1 MNKNYHKRFTYLF
14 FAEIY
19 SICSLSKIE
28 TWPKAWSCISSLVIW
43 EWLWSKS
50 FRRLSCYKYQ
60 NLSKVIFYHHVPP
73 PKNNTKLLTSLKPNL
88 LYKPNF
94 QNGTHLKPAGMSLQL
109 SSSIFKIKIVFMDSM
124 EQVNWSNI

>member
-28 TWPKAWSCISSLVIW
+28 TWPKAWSCISSLAIW

-60 NLSKVIFYHHVPP
+60 NISKVIFYHVPP
-73 PKNNTKLLTSLKPNL
+73 PKNNTKLSTTVDQIFKMELILNL
-88 LYKPNF
+88 LECHSNWV
-94 QNGTHLKPAGMSLQL
+94 SLV
-109 SSSIFKIKIVFMDSM
+109 VFMDSM
-124 EQVNWSNI
+124 DFLSKSTSRQIKHEFNF